1 MSNSKLV
8 FGRKN
13 YIFLIAAVVT
23 TAFGFIVMGME
34 TAEYGFG
41 ALGLTVGPL
50 LIFAGIALGFV
61 SIFIK
66 DKEAE

>member
-13 YIFLIAAVVT
+13 YIFLIAAVIT
-23 TAFGFIVMGME
+23 TFSGFIVMGME

-50 LIFAGIALGFV
+50 FIFAGIALGFV

-66 DKEAE
+66 NKEA